1 MRRTDL
7 SIIDIHAHIWLGSE
21 EENIQ
26 CLRRAAGEY
35 GIEKILISVLDSH
48 HPDPE
53 EITRLNNI
61 AAKIC
66 DDDPLFGTYVTVSPE
81 HANALQVLE
90 EGIQRGAV
98 GMKIWVS
105 CLCDEACCNVLYRRC
120 AEADLPVLVHTFAKA
135 TGQLPGESTAVHLR
149 RAALAHPETAFIMAH
164 LGGNCYH
171 GLPMIRDLKNV
182 FVDFSGSTCRRD
194 DLPYALEQLGAERI
208 LFGTDMPGS
217 FVMSYGQ
224 VLSAELGPQ
233 QMQMIC
239 RENAQKLFPALRKRN
254 EL

>member
-1 MRRTDL
+1 M
-7 SIIDIHAHIWLGSE
+7 SIIDIHAHIWLGRE
-21 EENIQ
+21 GDNIK
-26 CLRRAAGEY
+26 CLHRAAQEY
-35 GIEKILISVLDSH
+35 GVEKIIISPLGSHCPDS
-48 HPDPE
+48 D
-53 EITRLNNI
+53 EITRLNDT

-66 DDDPLFGTYVTVSPE
+66 DSDPLFCAYVTVSPE
-81 HANALQVLE
+81 HSNALQVLE
-90 EGIQRGAV
+90 EGIHRGAV
-98 GMKIWVS
+98 GMKVWVS
-105 CLCDEACCNVLYRRC
+105 CLCDEACCHVLYRRC
-120 AEADLPVLVHTFAKA
+120 AEAGLPVLVHTFAK
-135 TGQLPGESTAVHLR
+135 TVGQLPGESTGAHLR
-149 RAALAHPETAFIMAH
+149 RAALANPETTFIMAH

-171 GLPMIRDLKNV
+171 GIPMIRDLQNI
-182 FVDFSGSTCRRD
+182 FVDISGSTCRRD

-224 VLSAELGPQ
+224 ILSAKLSPQ